1 MKWIIPV
8 LVYLAV
14 GLGMFIVRQAWVALL
29 VFHLAIVISL
39 LVVKPELPIKTL
51 FASRGYKWILINI
64 LLCGSSG
71 AVLYFLWD
79 EFGIVKDFAAQVE
92 ALGLN
97 SSTWLPFIA
106 YFTLVNPLIEEYFW
120 RGYLGS
126 PTEDLHASDMAYA
139 GFHGLIL
146 LDRMKA
152 DAVVYALAMLVLAGW
167 FWRQIA
173 RKDGGLLAPVL
184 GHMAADFS
192 VLLAVYLRVAR

>member
-51 FASRGYKWILINI
+51 ITSRGYKWILINI

-71 AVLYFLWD
+71 VAFYFLWD

-126 PTEDLHASDMAYA
+126 PTEDLHASDIAYA

-152 DAVVYALAMLVLAGW
+152 DAVMYALAMLVLAGW
-167 FWRQIA
+167 FWRQVA